1 MEWPRLVSLVD
12 TRDYLT
18 GMTEHTGAII
28 YHRRQAMS
36 EEELEKKIH
45 IAGLVG
51 AFAGFVSG
59 TCLMMLVA
67 IIF

>member
-1 MEWPRLVSLVD
+1 
-12 TRDYLT
+12 
-18 GMTEHTGAII
+18 MTEHTGAII
-28 YHRRQAMS
+28 YHRGQAMS
-36 EEELEKKIH
+36 DEELEKKIH